1 MKRIGVFVCHCGTN
15 IAGTIDVPRVV
26 EEIGKFPEVVYAVDY
41 KYMCSDPGQ
50 QLIREHIAA
59 DRLDAVIVA
68 ACSPAMHETT
78 FRRAAESAGLNP
90 YQAEIANI
98 REQSS
103 WVHQQQKEAATNKAI
118 ETILTIVAK
127 AHYNQSLIPLHLPLV
142 KRGLIIG
149 GGIAGLQAA
158 LDIADAGYPVV
169 LVEKAGHL
177 GGRMAELSGLYLNLD
192 GSANPLRK
200 KIEAVL
206 SHPHIQVLTGSE
218 VTSVGGYVGNFSV
231 LVEQGVGPELGG
243 PRERFTFDVGA
254 IVVATGYDLYDK
266 QKLGEYG
273 GGRYADV
280 IDGLQFEA
288 MLRPDGP
295 TGGQIRRP
303 SDGQVPKEVVW
314 VQCAGSRDPELH
326 MPYCSKV
333 CCMYV
338 AKQATLYKQ
347 QVPEGQA
354 TVFYIDIRSQG
365 KGYEEFVQRAMEEHD
380 VLYVRGKASK
390 VFQENG
396 RVTVWGVDT
405 LTGLPIEVEADLVV
419 LATATVPRE
428 GAVELGQRLHASV
441 DEHGFF
447 SEAHPKLRPVESLTA
462 GVFLAGAAQF
472 PKDIPETVAQAS
484 GAAAKVLSLFS
495 QRQMVQEPT
504 IAFVD
509 GEICSGCGLCIPSCP
524 YDARSM
530 HEWQHIAIVNTA
542 LCQGCGACTMVCP
555 NKACQLAEPGAG
567 PGSIDDGGIP
577 VSQPMIEP
585 EQGFLERVSALSG
598 QKISACYYCLRCSAG
613 CPSAYAMEFTPA
625 QVLRMVQ
632 LGQKEPLLK
641 QRRHLAVHRLR
652 DLRRALPKPDPRRGR
667 HRRPA
672 PDLGRR
678 RRARR

>member
-78 FRRAAESAGLNP
+78 FRRTAESAGLNP

-103 WVHQQQKEAATNKAI
+103 WVHQQQQEAATNKAI
-118 ETILTIVAK
+118 ETIRTIVAK
-127 AHYNQSLIPLHLPLV
+127 AHYNQSLIPFHLPLV
-142 KRGLIIG
+142 KRGLVIG

-169 LVEKAGHL
+169 LVEQAGHL

-192 GSANPLRK
+192 GSGNHLRRR
-200 KIEAVL
+200 IEAVL
-206 SHPHIQVLTGSE
+206 THPNIQVMTGSE
-218 VTSVGGYVGNFSV
+218 VTSVGGYVGNFTV
-231 LVEQGVGPELGG
+231 QVEQGAGREPGG
-243 PRERFTFDVGA
+243 SRERFTFDVGA
-254 IVVATGYDLYDK
+254 ILVATGYDLYDK
-266 QKLGEYG
+266 RRLGEYG
-273 GGRYADV
+273 GGRHTDV

-295 TGGQIRRP
+295 TGGQILRP

-347 QVPEGQA
+347 RVPEGQA

-405 LTGLPIEVEADLVV
+405 LTGLPIEIEADLVV
-419 LATATVPRE
+419 LATATVPRQ
-428 GAVELGQRLHASV
+428 GAMELGQRLHVSV

-472 PKDIPETVAQAS
+472 PKDIPETVSQAS

-495 QRQMVQEPT
+495 QRKMVQEPT

-530 HEWQHIAIVNTA
+530 HEWQHIAVVNTA

-555 NKACQLAEPGAG
+555 NKACQLRNLA
-567 PGSIDDGGIP
+567 P
-577 VSQPMIEP
+577 V
-585 EQGFLERVSALSG
+585 
-598 QKISACYYCLRCSAG
+598 
-613 CPSAYAMEFTPA
+613 
-625 QVLRMVQ
+625 QVLSMMEAY
-632 LGQKEPLLK
+632 L
-641 QRRHLAVHRLR
+641 
-652 DLRRALPKPDPRRGR
+652 
-667 HRRPA
+667 
-672 PDLGRR
+672 
-678 RRARR
+678 